1 MSDRMLLAV
10 FYACVFLAATAA
22 WIWVQFGWQPPFVT
36 LWDTRAWIYFG
47 LLCLAT
53 TWVAAVGIVGQTPW
67 HRLPRSLKSMPFMT
81 ASLVPAFAF
90 IVIND
95 FSPASTARD
104 VLSMLGWATA
114 MGVGLGIAA
123 GFLSSLSP
131 ESEAERKAAPTPE
144 ETRTR
149 IFLTLAAIVA
159 GGAALLLF
167 PRARD
172 DAGVR
177 DFARFGNAEYFLEIG
192 VSKGA
197 MSDDEFGIVKI
208 TAQDKAN
215 GLVLERNE
223 WSVVSELWSKAK
235 HAQSGSWRVVGETHD
250 TQNSDPSRLVL
261 VAGNGVRIV
270 ISSTHRQD
278 VTYTLAP
285 ADFGRVDAAIAK
297 VANTLQE

>member
-1 MSDRMLLAV
+1 MLLAV

-47 LLCLAT
+47 LLSLAT
-53 TWVAAVGIVGQTPW
+53 AWVAAVGIVGQTPW
-67 HRLPRSLKSMPFMT
+67 HRLPRSLKAMPFMT

-95 FSPASTARD
+95 FSPESTARD
-104 VLSMLGWATA
+104 VLSMLGGATA

-159 GGAALLLF
+159 GGGALLLF

-172 DAGVR
+172 DAGIR
-177 DFARFGNAEYFLEIG
+177 DFARFGNAQGCLEIG
-192 VSKGA
+192 VSNGA
-197 MSDDEFGIVKI
+197 MTDDQFGIVKI
-208 TAQDKAN
+208 AAQGKAN
-215 GLVLERNE
+215 GLVLERDE
-223 WSVVSELWSKAK
+223 WSAVSELWSKAER
-235 HAQSGSWRVVGETHD
+235 AQSGNRRAVGEVHD

-261 VAGNGVRIV
+261 IAGNGVRFV
-270 ISSTHRQD
+270 ISSPHGQT
-278 VTYTLAP
+278 VTFDLAP
-285 ADFGRVDAAIAK
+285 ENFARFDAAVAK
-297 VANTLQE
+297 VASTLHE